1 MRTFVL
7 ILWGLVFAGGAA
19 LAQSN
24 PPVVPPSAGITNAL
38 QSFAS
43 DYALDDRHVLSPGDR
58 ITFRILED
66 RMFGEGEQVTN
77 LVVTDSRELDFPL
90 IGRVSVTNK
99 TCKQLV
105 AEVTPQFEKDY
116 YVHATVIVG
125 IDMVNKVR
133 GKVYVSGAVRVQGAI
148 ELLFDEPLT
157 AGQAI
162 LKSGGFGDFAN
173 KKSVKVVR
181 TLKNGEKKTFDL
193 NMIEIFD
200 KGKMEQD
207 IVLEPDDQ
215 IMVSERG
222 VMM

>member
-7 ILWGLVFAGGAA
+7 ILLGLVFAGGAA

-24 PPVVPPSAGITNAL
+24 PPAVPAVLTTNAL

-43 DYALDDRHVLSPGDR
+43 SYVLDDKHVLSPGDR
-58 ITFRILED
+58 VTFRILED

-148 ELLFDEPLT
+148 ELLFDESLT

-207 IVLEPDDQ
+207 IVLEPDDR
-215 IMVSERG
+215 IMVSERT

>member
-19 LAQSN
+19 AAQTNS
-24 PPVVPPSAGITNAL
+24 PALSATNAL

-43 DYALDDRHVLSPGDR
+43 NYALDDKHVLSPGDR
-58 ITFRILED
+58 VTFRILED
-66 RMFGEGEQVTN
+66 RMFGDGEQVTN

-133 GKVYVSGAVRVQGAI
+133 GKIYVSGAVRVQGAI
-148 ELLFDEPLT
+148 DLLFDEPLT

-162 LKSGGFGDFAN
+162 LKAGGFGDFAD

-181 TLKNGEKKTFDL
+181 TLKNGEKKTFDI
-193 NMIEIFD
+193 NMVNVFE
-200 KGKMEQD
+200 KAKMEQD
-207 IVLEPDDQ
+207 VVLEPDDR
-215 IMVSERG
+215 IMVPERT